1 MDMDRNDEQ
10 NKNFNNSNNNS
21 SPESENKKDN
31 ISKEPHFTDVEN
43 AHASGLGSMGRSD
56 EKVKDKDKG
65 SGNNDVV
72 Y

>member
-1 MDMDRNDEQ
+1 MDIDRNDEQ
-10 NKNFNNSNNNS
+10 GKESNTPS
-21 SPESENKKDN
+21 SPHEHDQCKTA
-31 ISKEPHFTDVEN
+31 KERHFTEVEN

-65 SGNNDVV
+65 GGNKDVV